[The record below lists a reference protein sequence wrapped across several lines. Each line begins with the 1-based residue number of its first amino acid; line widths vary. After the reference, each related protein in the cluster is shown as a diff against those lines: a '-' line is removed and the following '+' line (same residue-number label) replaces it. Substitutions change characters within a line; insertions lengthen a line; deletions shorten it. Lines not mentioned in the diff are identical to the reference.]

1 MLEHMRKIILI
12 ICTGYF
18 GDVILTSKL
27 TRDIKKYFPDSKLV
41 YICDTPYITVAQNL
55 PGVDEVVDYNRKIN
69 SNILKY
75 LGFIF
80 KFPYKNQIHHT
91 FIIHQNKKSRIF
103 LAKVLGS
110 KNITAWEHY
119 RYSDF
124 NSKLLE
130 ENPKYSNVAYL
141 NANLLSVLTYKQ
153 TDDEDVE
160 FLIPDASQQKIDAFL
175 AENNYKNL
183 IAINPQARDADKT
196 WNVEEFVKFVKMLI
210 KDGKTP
216 VITGLSKDGTQHIDA
231 LKNDEEINKNDYID
245 MIDKTNF
252 TELGALYKHC
262 SYVVSVDT
270 GSGHMASA
278 VGVLTL
284 ILFFRNDAHLWAP
297 INTKQNA
304 YIYTPDNITAEEV
317 YAKISGK
324 LKDLCYNTDVKT
336 H

>member
-1 MLEHMRKIILI
+1 MLEHMKKVILI

-27 TRDIKKYFPDSKLV
+27 TRDIKKHFPDSKLI

-55 PGVDEVVDYNRKIN
+55 PGVDEVIDYNRKVN
-69 SNILKY
+69 SNILK
-75 LGFIF
+75 LLSFIL

-91 FIIHQNKKSRIF
+91 FIIHQNKKSRVF
-103 LAKVLGS
+103 LAKALGS

-124 NSKLLE
+124 NSKLLK

-141 NANLLSVLTYKQ
+141 NANLLSVLTNKP
-153 TDDEDVE
+153 TDDEDIE
-160 FLIPDASQQKIDAFL
+160 FLIPETSQQKIDTFL

-183 IAINPQARDADKT
+183 IGINPQTRDAEKI
-196 WNVEEFVKFVKMLI
+196 WNVAEFVKFIKILI
-210 KDGKTP
+210 KNGKIP
-216 VITGLSKDGTQHIDA
+216 VITGISQDGTQYIEA
-231 LKNDEEINKNDYID
+231 VKNDKEINKNDYID
-245 MIDKTNF
+245 MIDKTNL
-252 TELGALYKHC
+252 TELGALYRRC
-262 SYVVSVDT
+262 SYVISIDT

-278 VGVLTL
+278 VGVPTL
-284 ILFFRNDAHLWAP
+284 ILFFRDDAYLWAP
-297 INTKQNA
+297 INTKQNT
-304 YIYTPDNITAEEV
+304 YIYNADNITAEEV
-317 YAKISGK
+317 YSRMSGK